1 MASAAGKNAVPA
13 AADLAC
19 DVLVEAGDWPG
30 ETALRVIADHAIGAA
45 IAELGIRDA
54 ESEVSLV
61 FTDDAHIREL
71 NAGWRG
77 KDKPTNVLSF
87 PAARMKTPAGGPR
100 LLGDVVLAFET
111 CQREAAEEA
120 KPIENHV
127 THLVVHGV
135 LHLLGYDHEDDDEA
149 ETMEGRERQILAKL
163 GIPDPYAERGAAA
176 KRA

>member
-1 MASAAGKNAVPA
+1 MASAAGKSAVPA
-13 AADLAC
+13 AAGLAC

-45 IAELGIRDA
+45 IAELGIKGA

-87 PAARMKTPAGGPR
+87 PAFPVTRGSRDLPP
-100 LLGDVVLAFET
+100 LLGDIVLAFET
-111 CQREAAEEA
+111 VAKEASLEE
-120 KPIENHV
+120 KPFEH
-127 THLVVHGV
+127 HLSHLLVHGM
-135 LHLLGYDHEDDDEA
+135 LHLLGYDHESDDEA
-149 ETMEGRERQILAKL
+149 EEMEELERRALARL
-163 GIPDPYAERGAAA
+163 AIGDPYA
-176 KRA
+176 